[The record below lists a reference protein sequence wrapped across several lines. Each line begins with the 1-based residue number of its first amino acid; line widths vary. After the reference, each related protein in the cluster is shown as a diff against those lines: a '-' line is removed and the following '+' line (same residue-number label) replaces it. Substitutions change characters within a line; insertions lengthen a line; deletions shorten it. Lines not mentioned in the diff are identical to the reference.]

1 LQPHALAVR
10 NRAEASAEGR
20 TSEPMAKAIAIEP
33 SRKIRL
39 LIEDVSTVHTLL
51 KIKIVMTGTQ
61 LTNPFLGLG

>member
-1 LQPHALAVR
+1 
-10 NRAEASAEGR
+10 
-20 TSEPMAKAIAIEP
+20 MAKAIAIEP

-51 KIKIVMTGTQ
+51 KIKIVMTGPQ